1 MTPIIPHQV
10 MYNLQDVLL
19 CSLHLMFVP
28 HDHDFIG
35 IGAVFVGKLD
45 ANVVVITDFVDGGTF
60 TANDVWVVLRINT
73 EGHLE
78 AS

>member
-1 MTPIIPHQV
+1 
-10 MYNLQDVLL
+10 MYDLQDVLL
-19 CSLHLMFVP
+19 CSLHLVFVA

-45 ANVVVITDFVDGGTF
+45 ANVVVIADFVDGGTF